1 MVISKNKNYE
11 LEKLKDKRKFEDATW
26 LKKMLTTREGSLLG
40 SFDSLRQCKNKF
52 KKFLLT
58 TLTSSLEEKL

>member
-26 LKKMLTTREGSLLG
+26 LKKMLTTREGIFLVILTVYDNVTT
-40 SFDSLRQCKNKF
+40 SFF
-52 KKFLLT
+52 KLF
-58 TLTSSLEEKL
+58 